1 LVTTQQFQFRDHTRC
16 NLWAAQQLHCTPQH
30 SATNTRNTQAMTEF
44 EFGGPVAGPVG
55 IIVGLPVIIYALC
68 QLHKPNPHTKQI
80 MKT

>member
-1 LVTTQQFQFRDHTRC
+1 LQPACGT
-16 NLWAAQQLHCTPQH
+16 AQQLHCTPQH

-68 QLHKPNPHTKQI
+68 QLHKPNPHTKQW
-80 MKT
+80 T